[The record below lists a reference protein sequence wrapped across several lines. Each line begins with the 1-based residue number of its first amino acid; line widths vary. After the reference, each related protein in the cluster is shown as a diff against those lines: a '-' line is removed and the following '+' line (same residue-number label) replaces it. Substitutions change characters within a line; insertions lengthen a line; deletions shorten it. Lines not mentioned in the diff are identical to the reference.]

1 MFCPKCGSK
10 NEEDAKF
17 CEKCGT
23 NLNDDPEITTE
34 NTSSNVKYIIVIAV
48 ILVVGLGIAAA
59 ALFNSHASASSSTQ
73 TQNKI
78 TSQSNGFPLSDAPKL
93 AVQIANTNGNTATV
107 QYNGMTL
114 DKNQCLYILS
124 RAIVMI
130 NNGETGNIPI
140 KEFSDASN
148 PDGQYDSADI
158 TESEYVNMAGRTYEW
173 MDSNGRSPNHTGIDS
188 PGACDLS
195 PDTTLKAF
203 AEVLS
208 EYQST
213 GQLPASISV

>member
-10 NEEDAKF
+10 NEEDSKF

-23 NLNDDPEITTE
+23 NLYDDSEITTE
-34 NTSSNVKYIIVIAV
+34 NTGSPSNSTGSSVKFLIVICIV
-48 ILVVGLGIAAA
+48 LVAGLGIAAGYIFHA
-59 ALFNSHASASSSTQ
+59 HGTTSNSSQ
-73 TQNKI
+73 TQSNSLSLSNVPELVAQI
-78 TSQSNGFPLSDAPKL
+78 TD
-93 AVQIANTNGNTATV
+93 GNTATV

-114 DKNQCLYILS
+114 DENQCLYILAK
-124 RAIVMI
+124 AIVML
-130 NNGETGNIPI
+130 NSGQTGNIPI
-140 KEFSDASN
+140 KTFGDAADPS
-148 PDGQYDSADI
+148 GSLTSATI
-158 TESEYVNMAGRTYEW
+158 TKDEYVDMADRTYTW
-173 MDSNGRSPNHTGIDS
+173 MNSNGRSPNHTGIDS

-213 GQLPASISV
+213 RQLPAEISI